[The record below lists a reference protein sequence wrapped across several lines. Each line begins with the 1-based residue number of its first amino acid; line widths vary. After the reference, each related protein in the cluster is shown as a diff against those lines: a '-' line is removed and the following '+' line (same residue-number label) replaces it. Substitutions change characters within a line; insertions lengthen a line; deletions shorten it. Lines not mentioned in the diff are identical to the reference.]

1 MREQFANYALLR
13 CKIIAWKS
21 GSVKLLAN
29 IMSGCDHCLGLIQI
43 PAATA
48 MPGSAVH
55 LTMFGLERY
64 VTLQKLCPSV
74 VTIINSF
81 ISTVVWGVSKSSV
94 LTKKNILESTFNRTD
109 QNGPTLMFLSPAF
122 EHESWKSMKKMR
134 APALDAGYKNRKV
147 WTMSSH
153 PELSLFNQASRRL
166 VPLCFVRDLAKHSAK
181 PKMDGEWCRGRNTR
195 NLPLAGNWVVIA

>member
-29 IMSGCDHCLGLIQI
+29 IMSRCDHCLGLIQI

-48 MPGSAVH
+48 MPGSTVH
-55 LTMFGLERY
+55 LAMFWLERY
-64 VTLQKLCPSV
+64 DTLRKPCSSV

-109 QNGPTLMFLSPAF
+109 QNGPTLMFFLSCLWARVLEIYEKEEGTCTGRRVQKQKGLDDVQSSRAF
-122 EHESWKSMKKMR
+122 TLHPGFQTPGSTVLR
-134 APALDAGYKNRKV
+134 QRFGQALCKTKNGRRMV
-147 WTMSSH
+147 SGPQHQNSFH
-153 PELSLFNQASRRL
+153 LLSI
-166 VPLCFVRDLAKHSAK
+166 
-181 PKMDGEWCRGRNTR
+181 G
-195 NLPLAGNWVVIA
+195 